1 MSKQG
6 IVIPRE
12 HGGWAMLIIPYVT
25 GVIFSQATWVHITLF
40 IAWFFFY
47 LASYPFLQAVRKS
60 KQRSD
65 WMKWGMIYSVIAVV
79 FLIPSVIG
87 FPKLVYLAPIMLV
100 LLSINIWHSKQKSE
114 RAWLNDLS
122 AILLF
127 CIGAVA
133 AYWVG
138 GGKWDQNMFMIVL
151 FNFVY
156 FFGTVFYV
164 KSVFR
169 ERTNSRWLIGSKVY
183 HIIQIL
189 IPVIVG
195 YPLMLIPYLFGT
207 VRAFLLGGK
216 QMRPMKVGI
225 IEIVNSIQFLVFT
238 LFLFDLR

>member
-122 AILLF
+122 
-127 CIGAVA
+127 
-133 AYWVG
+133 
-138 GGKWDQNMFMIVL
+138 
-151 FNFVY
+151 
-156 FFGTVFYV
+156 VFLWYG
-164 KSVFR
+164 F
-169 ERTNSRWLIGSKVY
+169 LC
-183 HIIQIL
+183 QIR
-189 IPVIVG
+189 IP
-195 YPLMLIPYLFGT
+195 
-207 VRAFLLGGK
+207 
-216 QMRPMKVGI
+216 
-225 IEIVNSIQFLVFT
+225 
-238 LFLFDLR
+238 